1 MLFKPPVKFNE
12 VCVAG
17 GLSPIEFNNLW
28 LLDKKNADGE
38 PTIHTLV
45 IGTAR
50 PSDFDEHMKSIGKY
64 DQRAELVPPIAA
76 KLNAMYEEAMGKDW
90 VAGWWKGLPDPF
102 GNVDGKPVDGSLVN
116 VPANPHVV
124 HYGVIAWLYSIC
136 KAWDFHDF
144 ARQRYGMLV
153 GNGKKLDSTVAD
165 GKTSSDYVLDIMG
178 DFGPGCDTR
187 TLDSATLAA
196 SIEGAPCKDAVLAA
210 LEWARENLH
219 PDKECEIPPMCEDMR
234 PDICWPDRPKPKSD
248 AFDWGGY
255 VAGKLRLLCG
265 LIGAAEEAG
274 EVDGAALGS
283 FFTEGASVSLGDG
296 DLAKFVADGNIDLA
310 IKSGGVKAKVR
321 PLTLSP
327 P

>member
-187 TLDSATLAA
+187 SLDSATLAA
-196 SIEGAPCKDAVLAA
+196 SIESAPCKDAVLAA

-219 PDKECEIPPMCEDMR
+219 PVSPGI
-234 PDICWPDRPKPKSD
+234 W
-248 AFDWGGY
+248 
-255 VAGKLRLLCG
+255 LRLPNIPG
-265 LIGAAEEAG
+265 SQSWRAG
-274 EVDGAALGS
+274 
-283 FFTEGASVSLGDG
+283 
-296 DLAKFVADGNIDLA
+296 
-310 IKSGGVKAKVR
+310 
-321 PLTLSP
+321 
-327 P
+327 